1 MDPLR
6 LLRECYS
13 SNEIQNVLITPD
25 AIVFPFGFQCASHER
40 LRVSRSNNALTT
52 RFTSKVKNQ
61 RLKLDQILF
70 FVQKCKE
77 SNASLI
83 SDQKEYGKY
92 VKHAIKE
99 KIERVPRPDFKDL
112 WDFATGMKTHSERVD
127 ATSVDGS
134 TVLVQME
141 KEDGTVT
148 EMMETTT
155 TLKAN
160 DIDEFRA
167 TTTDA
172 MDATT
177 IREEALKKKKERD
190 FEEDE
195 EDAIK
200 VVPYATRNASLK
212 RKKDFTLAL
221 EKVDPSLV
229 FRSSTNGTNGRR
241 GGNHRLTTSEKPKE
255 LVEAEKIVERG
266 QRRNRYQEKVEEQTF
281 WKERVGSDFNDLF
294 GGDFGDGSGGGFDPN
309 ASFLAQPAKKQR
321 TAAEE
326 AAFLASEREEKLREE
341 KMALAQQQL
350 QQQKHSKSTTTTRGA
365 AGASSSLAKK
375 QQQKPIKRHGTPL
388 ILVPAGL
395 NAKVVLNMFN
405 AKNFLEKEKF
415 EPWQDIQKE
424 AVKNKTK
431 KPTHSSLLRTYKRD
445 QPVKYEITDQVPKI
459 GEDWKRV
466 VAVFVHGAKWQFKDW
481 PKHIFP
487 GAATG
492 DLVDTF
498 AKIRGFYA
506 KFEQDQTPDVVKTW
520 NVKLLT
526 FRRNQR
532 HGDKAVCSEFW
543 DELDRALALKRSHLL
558 Y

>member
-1 MDPLR
+1 
-6 LLRECYS
+6 
-13 SNEIQNVLITPD
+13 
-25 AIVFPFGFQCASHER
+25 
-40 LRVSRSNNALTT
+40 
-52 RFTSKVKNQ
+52 
-61 RLKLDQILF
+61 
-70 FVQKCKE
+70 
-77 SNASLI
+77 
-83 SDQKEYGKY
+83 
-92 VKHAIKE
+92 
-99 KIERVPRPDFKDL
+99 
-112 WDFATGMKTHSERVD
+112 
-127 ATSVDGS
+127 
-134 TVLVQME
+134 
-141 KEDGTVT
+141 
-148 EMMETTT
+148 
-155 TLKAN
+155 
-160 DIDEFRA
+160 
-167 TTTDA
+167 
-172 MDATT
+172 
-177 IREEALKKKKERD
+177 
-190 FEEDE
+190 
-195 EDAIK
+195 
-200 VVPYATRNASLK
+200 
-212 RKKDFTLAL
+212 
-221 EKVDPSLV
+221 VDPSLV
-229 FRSSTNGTNGRR
+229 FRSSTNGSGGRR
-241 GGNHRLTTSEKPKE
+241 GANHRLTTSEKPKE

-341 KMALAQQQL
+341 KMALAQQQQ

>member
-6 LLRECYS
+6 LLRDAFAK
-13 SNEIQNVLITPD
+13 NQIQNVSID
-25 AIVFPFGFQCASHER
+25 ADSIVFPKECF
-40 LRVSRSNNALTT
+40 NNNNDDGGVVVPRETSLT
-52 RFTSKVKNQ
+52 RFTSRVKNQ
-61 RLKLDQILF
+61 KLKLDQIVF
-70 FVQKCKE
+70 FVQKCALTNE
-77 SNASLI
+77 SLVT
-83 SDQKEYGKY
+83 DQKEYGKY
-92 VKHAIKE
+92 VKSAITA

-112 WDFATGMKTHSERVD
+112 WEYASGKTAFSERVD
-127 ATSVDGS
+127 LTSDVGAIVPIVGVDGE
-134 TVLVQME
+134 TL
-141 KEDGTVT
+141 
-148 EMMETTT
+148 TTT
-155 TLKAN
+155 TL
-160 DIDEFRA
+160 
-167 TTTDA
+167 TTTTSKRTDVDESNEA
-172 MDATT
+172 RLAAG
-177 IREEALKKKKERD
+177 REKE
-190 FEEDE
+190 EED

-229 FRSSTNGTNGRR
+229 FRSSVNGSTHNRQ
-241 GGNHRLTTSEKPKE
+241 GGGLRESEKPKE

-294 GGDFGDGSGGGFDPN
+294 GGDFGDGAGGGFDPN

-341 KMALAQQQL
+341 RLAQRQQKQ
-350 QQQKHSKSTTTTRGA
+350 QQQKQSKSTMRGTL
-365 AGASSSLAKK
+365 GASSSSLAKK

-431 KPTHSSLLRTYKRD
+431 KPTHLSLLRTYKRD

-459 GEDWKRV
+459 SEDWKRV

-492 DLVDTF
+492 DLVETF
-498 AKIRGFYA
+498 AKVRGFYA

>member
-25 AIVFPFGFQCASHER
+25 AIVFPFGFQCASQNER
-40 LRVSRSNNALTT
+40 LRVSRSNTKLTT

-112 WDFATGMKTHSERVD
+112 WDFATGVKTHSERVD

-160 DIDEFRA
+160 DIDEIRA

-241 GGNHRLTTSEKPKE
+241 GGNHRLTTSAGEKRDG
-255 LVEAEKIVERG
+255 EAARLGSALSPDRASRMIPSAWAC
-266 QRRNRYQEKVEEQTF
+266 RRAR
-281 WKERVGSDFNDLF
+281 
-294 GGDFGDGSGGGFDPN
+294 P
-309 ASFLAQPAKKQR
+309 R
-321 TAAEE
+321 TARTWSPAPRSDPT
-326 AAFLASEREEKLREE
+326 AT
-341 KMALAQQQL
+341 
-350 QQQKHSKSTTTTRGA
+350 H
-365 AGASSSLAKK
+365 
-375 QQQKPIKRHGTPL
+375 RH
-388 ILVPAGL
+388 V
-395 NAKVVLNMFN
+395 
-405 AKNFLEKEKF
+405 
-415 EPWQDIQKE
+415 
-424 AVKNKTK
+424 
-431 KPTHSSLLRTYKRD
+431 
-445 QPVKYEITDQVPKI
+445 
-459 GEDWKRV
+459 
-466 VAVFVHGAKWQFKDW
+466 
-481 PKHIFP
+481 
-487 GAATG
+487 
-492 DLVDTF
+492 
-498 AKIRGFYA
+498 
-506 KFEQDQTPDVVKTW
+506 
-520 NVKLLT
+520 
-526 FRRNQR
+526 
-532 HGDKAVCSEFW
+532 
-543 DELDRALALKRSHLL
+543 
-558 Y
+558 